1 MRVDFNEDRA
11 LAVFKILDEQW
22 RKKIGVFEGIILP
35 QNRWPLPMKTNQEK
49 ANFLFYSA
57 IFMRGAIISEDP
69 FKFLVSFWESCPN
82 LYNPKF
88 VISQKLEPNDIAN
101 ILMNIMPKSRNGSN
115 ELKNAFNLYKVE
127 QFMNSWINNSRLVV
141 EKFDGD
147 VLNIFKGVDDFEEAF
162 ARIDYKRY
170 KGNGLT
176 GMRRKIFSLL
186 TIWLQEK
193 KLIPHFPTPI
203 PVDFHALRILWET
216 EIISLPELK
225 PLKLNDRHPK
235 IYEGKVAL
243 RINGEEFINIITKWS
258 QNFLSKIK
266 ISHLSINPALWVLSR
281 ELCVKN
287 YQTTSKGRGTILIEP
302 NELQQNP
309 KLWPKEYYDPC
320 SVCPI
325 ETFCTGAIP
334 AAPYYIWGILMRL
347 RRVSY
352 PHLPPPIQS
361 VLPGIGEEKSIFHKR
376 TSKRTKK

>member
-1 MRVDFNEDRA
+1 MRINFNEDKA

-22 RKKIGVFEGIILP
+22 RKKFGVFEGVVLP
-35 QNRWPLPMKTNQEK
+35 QNRWSLPMKTNREK

-69 FKFLVSFWESCPN
+69 FRGLGSLWESFPHIFD
-82 LYNPKF
+82 PKI
-88 VISQKLEPNDIAN
+88 VISKGLKSDDIKDALAKVLLKPLNGDDEP
-101 ILMNIMPKSRNGSN
+101 K
-115 ELKNAFNLYKVE
+115 KVFNLYKVE
-127 QFMNSWINNSRLVV
+127 QFTNSWINNSRLVV
-141 EKFDGD
+141 EKFNGD
-147 VLNIFKGVDDFEEAF
+147 VLNIFRGVNDFEEAF

-193 KLIPHFPTPI
+193 NLIPHFPTPI

-225 PLKLNDRHPK
+225 PLKLNDRHPQ

-243 RINGEEFINIITKWS
+243 RLNNEEFINIITRWS
-258 QNFLSKIK
+258 QDFLSKVK
-266 ISHLSINPALWVLSR
+266 ISHLNINPALWVLSR

-302 NELQQNP
+302 NELRQNP
-309 KLWPKEYYDPC
+309 KLWPRKYHDPC

-325 ETFCTGAIP
+325 ETFCTGVIP

-347 RRVSY
+347 ERISY
-352 PHLPPPIQS
+352 PHTPPPVQG
-361 VLPGIGEEKSIFHKR
+361 VLPGIGEELSIFHGKVSR
-376 TSKRTKK
+376 RTKK